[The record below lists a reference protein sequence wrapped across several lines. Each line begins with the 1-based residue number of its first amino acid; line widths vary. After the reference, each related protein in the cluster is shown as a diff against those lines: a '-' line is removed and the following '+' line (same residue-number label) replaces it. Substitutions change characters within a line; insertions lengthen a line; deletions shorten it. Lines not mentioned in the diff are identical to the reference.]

1 LFIISGTDLDGGPEL
16 GVEQP
21 AQTAV
26 VATEQLA
33 QRLAG
38 HPLIRRSRRS
48 ARDLVVRGVDG
59 GHHHLVTGDGG
70 GAGGGGISGRLADGV
85 AHDVRHVPERL
96 TGVRKSLRHRE
107 RERAKENYW

>member
-1 LFIISGTDLDGGPEL
+1 LDTDLDGGPEL

-38 HPLIRRSRRS
+38 HPLVRGHSGGCSS
-48 ARDLVVRGVDG
+48 ATDLVVRGIDG
-59 GHHHLVTGDGG
+59 GHHHLVR
-70 GAGGGGISGRLADGV
+70 GGGGGRRISGCLADCV
-85 AHDVRHVPERL
+85 AHDARYVPECL
-96 TGVRKSLRHRE
+96 TGVRKSLRVQRE
-107 RERAKENYW
+107 QKKNKDRDL